1 LQSELAT
8 LKKENKGLKSQVKLL
23 QSNDQHQFSLA
34 VSEIEKKVEK
44 LTQQTEGGSLGDHEQ
59 MIFRSLFG

>member
-1 LQSELAT
+1 MQAELAT

-44 LTQQTEGGSLGDHEQ
+44 LT
-59 MIFRSLFG
+59 